1 VASTV
6 PWPAACQADR
16 VESSDLKFDLSG
28 RVAVVTGASKGIG
41 RAISEAYV
49 AAGASVVLVS
59 RKQAA
64 LDAVAEGLP
73 PERVM
78 AWAANVGDPDAA
90 RTAVDATMER
100 FGRID
105 VLVNNAAVNPFFGP
119 IIKAELSHFDKVF
132 QTNVRG
138 PWYWSQLAHRA
149 WMAEHGGSIINVVS
163 VGGIAPQSPI
173 GVYNTSKAALI
184 HMSRIMAAEMGP
196 AVRVNSLAPG
206 LVKTDFA
213 RALWEGREE
222 EIGSQYP
229 LGRLGEPQDLAGAA
243 LFLASDWSSWITGQC
258 LVVDGGALVRQ
269 RETDVVERDHG

>member
-1 VASTV
+1 
-6 PWPAACQADR
+6 
-16 VESSDLKFDLSG
+16 
-28 RVAVVTGASKGIG
+28 
-41 RAISEAYV
+41 
-49 AAGASVVLVS
+49 
-59 RKQAA
+59 
-64 LDAVAEGLP
+64 
-73 PERVM
+73 
-78 AWAANVGDPDAA
+78 
-90 RTAVDATMER
+90 
-100 FGRID
+100 
-105 VLVNNAAVNPFFGP
+105 
-119 IIKAELSHFDKVF
+119 
-132 QTNVRG
+132 
-138 PWYWSQLAHRA
+138 
-149 WMAEHGGSIINVVS
+149 MAEHGGSIINVVS

-243 LFLASDWSSWITGQC
+243 LFLASDWSSC
-258 LVVDGGALVRQ
+258 GALVRQ